1 MTQLNP
7 EPQGAQR
14 AQRFAVK
21 FKREDGLR
29 YWFMTPDG
37 GCNHLRIHAASFS
50 SREEAQNFIDTNS
63 AGNSG
68 ILFRIQ
74 PLQPVKRRKP
84 RR

>member
-7 EPQGAQR
+7 ETQT

-29 YWFMTPDG
+29 YWFLTPDG
-37 GCNHLRIHAASFS
+37 GCNHLRIHAASFPS
-50 SREEAQNFIDTNS
+50 LEEAQKFIAANS
-63 AGNSG
+63 SGNPG
-68 ILFRIQ
+68 IFFRIQ
-74 PLQPVKRRKP
+74 PLGPVKRRKP